1 MRRSLK
7 QKRFQLTVSL
17 IVFGFTLLGI
27 FSFSAVTELH
37 LYRMLVKQT
46 LEDNNTIGKSVL
58 NFIHRTPAWQQEDYQ
73 DILQETCDL
82 IHLPNKGY
90 ICAVDSTGQLIAAP
104 GLKPGRKANLL
115 KATFSDIERD
125 SILSFE
131 NFFNSQDF
139 EGYYEYPQSGYSD
152 IISTVEVD
160 SLNIKLL
167 VHQSNRLIR
176 KNVRDNIRIYY
187 VFGMVMAMFM
197 AFLTYYFIDRKVSKY
212 QEEISRQNQ
221 ELTEKNEQLIEVSK
235 EKDVLSGI
243 MAHDLKSPLAN
254 ITSIVSLL
262 KEMGAI
268 NEDQDEM
275 LMFMQQETRRG
286 LLLIEDIMAIGQ
298 LESPDIL
305 IEFTRSNIGELW
317 DKFIVGHQQAAANK
331 NITLRVHKPAEDIVF
346 NTYVKGLFRI
356 FDNLVSNAIKYTE
369 SGKSVDVSLTIDKD
383 NFSFEVKDEGL
394 GIPAKEI
401 PKLFDKFTKI
411 STVPTADESSTGL
424 GLYAAK
430 LLAQKLQGEITVSS
444 ETGVG
449 SVFTLNIP
457 IIEVPYED

>member
-7 QKRFQLTVSL
+7 QKKFQLTVSL

-46 LEDNNTIGKSVL
+46 LEDNHTIGKSVL
-58 NFIHRTPAWQQEDYQ
+58 SFIHRTPEWEEEDYQ
-73 DILQETCDL
+73 EILQETCDL
-82 IHLPNKGY
+82 ILLPNKGY
-90 ICAVDSTGQLIAAP
+90 ICAVDSTGHLIAAP
-104 GLKPGRKANLL
+104 GLKHGKGATLL
-115 KATFSDIERD
+115 NATFSDIERD
-125 SILSFE
+125 SVLSFK
-131 NFFNSQDF
+131 NFFNSQNF
-139 EGYYEYPQSGYSD
+139 EGFYEYPQSGYSD

-160 SLNIKLL
+160 SLNIKML

-176 KNVRDNIRIYY
+176 KKVRDNTRIYY
-187 VFGMVMAMFM
+187 VFGLVMSLFM
-197 AFLTYYFIDRKVSKY
+197 AFLTYYFIDKRVSKF
-212 QEEISRQNQ
+212 QEEINRQNK
-221 ELTEKNEQLIEVSK
+221 ELSDKNEQLIEVSK

-268 NEDQDEM
+268 NEEQDEM
-275 LMFMQQETRRG
+275 LMFMQQETQRG

-305 IEFTRSNIGELW
+305 IEFTRSNISELW
-317 DKFIVGHQQAAANK
+317 DRFIVGHQQAAANK
-331 NITLRVHKPAEDIVF
+331 NIALRIHKPTEDIVF

-369 SGKSVDVSLTIDKD
+369 SEKGVDVSLRMDKD
-383 NFSFEVKDEGL
+383 NFRFIVKDEGL
-394 GIPAKEI
+394 GIPSQEI

-411 STVPTADESSTGL
+411 STVPTANESSTGL

-430 LLAQKLQGEITVSS
+430 LLAEKLRGAITVSS
-444 ETGVG
+444 EPGTG
-449 SVFTLNIP
+449 SVFTLTIP
-457 IIEVPYED
+457 IKEVPYED